1 MVVLINRVYT
11 ILPRIA
17 INSALLFKTSSHKKI
32 SRVKREKYMCSKQNE
47 ISSVLHTNVK
57 MIKEFLKLSENYVV
71 DTHISNYCRIQ

>member
-1 MVVLINRVYT
+1 
-11 ILPRIA
+11 
-17 INSALLFKTSSHKKI
+17 
-32 SRVKREKYMCSKQNE
+32 MCSKQNE